1 MILTLENISKSFGEK
16 ILLDE
21 VNLYVNDNDKIGIVG
36 VNGTGKTTFLKIA
49 TQTEEPDKGR
59 VIQSNGVKIGYL
71 PQVPEFEKSVTVLEQ
86 VFINASTETKMLME
100 YEAKTILNK
109 LGITEHDKD
118 VNLLSVGQ
126 RKRVAIASVLVN
138 PCELLVL
145 DEPTNHLDNDMIAW
159 LENYLIRYRGALLM
173 VTHDRYFLD
182 RVSNKIVELDKGN
195 LYSYDGNYSKYLEL
209 KALREDME
217 FSTERKKQTLYKKEL
232 AWIQRGA
239 RARGT
244 KAKGR
249 IQEFEKLKD
258 ELGTETEER
267 LELSSVSSRLGKKT
281 IEINNISK
289 SYDNKVI
296 VKNFEYNV
304 LRNARIGIVGSN
316 GAGKSTLLNIIAG
329 RILPDG
335 GFVEIGSTVKLGYF
349 SQEAE
354 EVDDS
359 QRVVEYI
366 KNIAE
371 IVETRDGKITAT
383 QMLEKFLFTSDVQY
397 NSIFRLSGGERRR
410 LFLLS
415 ILMKA
420 PNILLLDE
428 PTNDLDIE
436 TLTILEDY
444 LESFDGAVIAVSHD
458 RYFLDK
464 VANNILE
471 LPGDNTGSV
480 KEYNGGYSDYMAV
493 RVVEERGSI
502 EVKQKEIKK
511 DTEIREKPK
520 KLKFSY
526 KEEKEYETIDEDI
539 TNLEAKIT
547 DFEKQLEKYATD
559 YVKLQELMDEKQRL
573 EDQLDE
579 KMSRWVYLND
589 LAERIENQRN

>member
-359 QRVVEYI
+359 QRVIDYI

-511 DTEIREKPK
+511 DTEIKEKPK

-526 KEEKEYETIDEDI
+526 KEEKEYETIDGDI
-539 TNLEAKIT
+539 ANLEAKIT